1 MSQHK
6 AVINRLMHSA
16 IPSTSS
22 KTKAAQPTDDDPL
35 TPEDME
41 LIEKVVSIR
50 EGENLLKMSLFSVIS
65 AVLNSRKSNKPLN
78 SINSLEW
85 SSVLSKKT
93 DGQLGLERIA
103 IEGGNKKIADREEVF
118 PLNED
123 VLKE

>member
-1 MSQHK
+1 M
-6 AVINRLMHSA
+6 A
-16 IPSTSS
+16 IPL
-22 KTKAAQPTDDDPL
+22 TKFADLMQRL
-35 TPEDME
+35 
-41 LIEKVVSIR
+41 
-50 EGENLLKMSLFSVIS
+50 
-65 AVLNSRKSNKPLN
+65 

-103 IEGGNKKIADREEVF
+103 IESGNKKIADREEVF